1 MKWDLNKREV
11 LDKAI
16 CDKTI
21 KIASN
26 AKKNCHWWECALIFY
41 KRLVRNRNEEKIPVL
56 KQ

>member
-26 AKKNCHWWECALIFY
+26 AKKNCHWWGCALIFY